1 MAACV
6 KVNLGPACI
15 DIEGVRAGD
24 RNTVTITLHQGG
36 VPLDLTGLTL
46 TSQVRKKATDVDP
59 PALTAEITVVDAPN
73 GKATLRWP
81 GDDVRALVNGSAKW
95 AGVWDLQVASGPD
108 DPTTV
113 VAGKWSAET
122 DVTR

>member
-1 MAACV
+1 
-6 KVNLGPACI
+6 
-15 DIEGVRAGD
+15 
-24 RNTVTITLHQGG
+24 
-36 VPLDLTGLTL
+36 LTL